1 MLASERPSTYAS
13 PFSDS
18 AISLLDAPAKTGVRV
33 AMAATRA
40 RLAPAGK
47 WARANAAAVPASRQ

>member
-1 MLASERPSTYAS
+1 MLASDRPSTYAS
-13 PFSDS
+13 PLSVS
-18 AISLLDAPAKTGVRV
+18 AISRLDAPAKTGVSV

-47 WARANAAAVPASRQ
+47 RARANAAAVPASR